1 MRLDEYYANV
11 SVGKELCHHGV
22 KGQAWGVT
30 NGPPYPLNGEGKA
43 QFKENKKILKSKDA
57 QTMREKTAARHG
69 RAAKANQAI
78 IKSKTETSKEKA
90 KQVQAKNEIKKA
102 RHAWKDAQRRD
113 KIAAKRES
121 EKLKAELRER
131 KMREHAEKQKLK
143 AEEAKAKAEKLAA
156 KTRAQQEKAKLR
168 EASNVKS
175 PKELLKQKV
184 IMSGDKKLVAQY
196 RHLLNDNEL
205 RTAQARINLV
215 KELKGSKLESLK
227 NFARNVQDF
236 TSTAKNSADNTISV
250 LNSIGNVAKVANKGK
265 DPNSTLGK
273 LSKLSTIGKPEKSYA
288 EKLKEEMNKV
298 DYLRVMQSKTPL
310 FTSYANNPTAR
321 DRLNDLMAQIDYD
334 RVKQGLDPIYFKPQ
348 GGGQGKKKGKNK

>member
-30 NGPPYPLNGEGKA
+30 NGPPYPLNGEGKKD
-43 QFKENKKILKSKDA
+43 FKENKKILNSKEA

-69 RAAKANQAI
+69 KAAKANQAI
-78 IKSKTETSKEKA
+78 IRAKTDTDREKA

-143 AEEAKAKAEKLAA
+143 AEEAKAKADKLAA
-156 KTRAQQEKAKLR
+156 KTRAQQEKAKQR

-227 NFARNVQDF
+227 NFARTVQE
-236 TSTAKNSADNTISV
+236 TTNSARNATDNTINV
-250 LNSIGNVAKVANKGK
+250 LNNVGNVAKFLNKSNNQDSVLGK
-265 DPNSTLGK
+265 ISGLSTLGK
-273 LSKLSTIGKPEKSYA
+273 PAKSDLEKEIA
-288 EKLKEEMNKV
+288 TLTAQLRRDALKA
-298 DYLRVMQSKTPL
+298 DIASLA
-310 FTSYANNPTAR
+310 ANNNAKY
-321 DRLNDLMAQIDYD
+321 LKNL
-334 RVKQGLDPIYFKPQ
+334 L
-348 GGGQGKKKGKNK
+348 GGG